1 MDYSIILEQI
11 YNFIINNQFIGFAIG
26 AFLVLIILYIASK
39 TFRKSGLFLLT
50 TSFLMDLSIRSLPFD
65 IYNNYPYVF
74 NIVIGLYIAAFID
87 FLIRVLLIL
96 IKLKKKEK
104 REDSSLKNFV
114 KFTGIRP
121 FLLMLIVNLVN
132 FNNVLPKNII
142 NLLTSLSF
150 LYMVFKTLYSTYQY
164 LSQKENIVI
173 DDQMDFSD
181 IDAYLSSD
189 NKNSKKRHRRV
200 LKNKSS
206 IEEAKEKIDSK
217 GPIPMS
223 NFKKK
228 LKADEPIEKIEKD
241 LSNTDI
247 INLMASSNNLV
258 TTMTLTDLNTK
269 KTISYKSE
277 KAKFNLLED
286 DSYRVDLEFEVI
298 NDYDYGRFM
307 DILLAYDEARERYKF
322 ELSIDDNKSR
332 ELKMVFFDPSHIDKV
347 NEKDHSLAGK
357 TISLIFPKYKINFIK
372 GNYQ

>member
-50 TSFLMDLSIRSLPFD
+50 TSFLIDLSIRSLPFD

-121 FLLMLIVNLVN
+121 FLIMLIVNLVN

-164 LSQKENIVI
+164 LSQNENIVI
-173 DDQMDFSD
+173 YDQMDFSD
-181 IDAYLSSD
+181 IDAYLS
-189 NKNSKKRHRRV
+189 
-200 LKNKSS
+200 
-206 IEEAKEKIDSK
+206 
-217 GPIPMS
+217 
-223 NFKKK
+223 
-228 LKADEPIEKIEKD
+228 
-241 LSNTDI
+241 
-247 INLMASSNNLV
+247 
-258 TTMTLTDLNTK
+258 
-269 KTISYKSE
+269 
-277 KAKFNLLED
+277 
-286 DSYRVDLEFEVI
+286 
-298 NDYDYGRFM
+298 
-307 DILLAYDEARERYKF
+307 
-322 ELSIDDNKSR
+322 
-332 ELKMVFFDPSHIDKV
+332 
-347 NEKDHSLAGK
+347 
-357 TISLIFPKYKINFIK
+357 
-372 GNYQ
+372 

>member
-50 TSFLMDLSIRSLPFD
+50 TSFLIDLSIRSLPFD

-286 DSYRVDLEFEVI
+286 DFYRVDLEFEVI

-307 DILLAYDEARERYKF
+307 DILLAYDEDRERYKF